1 MINRGVKKWNKK
13 RRAWEGEEEARLS
26 QQTPRADPANTETWN
41 QNLVLQKPGISPG
54 LLTAAVFSFPFLSR
68 FANLSRF
75 FGSVFF
81 LFFFFDVL
89 RVFYYYSFF
98 LSFFFPLNVRI
109 YGLFYKL
116 VLRKYCLFS
125 LYLSIHMFILLS
137 ITHFRSFN
145 EFILFSFIWSFSIY
159 FFFTLRRNTP
169 DQLKAPSLCPF

>member
-1 MINRGVKKWNKK
+1 MWMINRGVKKWNKK

-81 LFFFFDVL
+81 FSFWCSSGFLL
-89 RVFYYYSFF
+89 LFF
-98 LSFFFPLNVRI
+98 LSVFLFSLNVRI

-116 VLRKYCLFS
+116 FRRMYCLFS

-145 EFILFSFIWSFSIY
+145 EFILFSFILSFSIY
-159 FFFTLRRNTP
+159 FFHSEAKYSRST
-169 DQLKAPSLCPF
+169 